1 MPVATHMRVVVP
13 VFVVVQ
19 VLVAAPMIVAVPMIV
34 VALVLAAFVLGFK
47 SIIVRCNWFFAA
59 FKRTPQKVWW
69 SGKKQT
75 RKLAYR

>member
-19 VLVAAPMIVAVPMIV
+19 VLVAAPMIV

>member
-19 VLVAAPMIVAVPMIV
+19 MLVAAPMIV

-47 SIIVRCNWFFAA
+47 SIIVRCNWFLRHS
-59 FKRTPQKVWW
+59 KEHR
-69 SGKKQT
+69 KKFGG
-75 RKLAYR
+75 LAKSRLES

>member
-19 VLVAAPMIVAVPMIV
+19 VLVAAPMIV

-47 SIIVRCNWFFAA
+47 SIIVRCNWFLRHS
-59 FKRTPQKVWW
+59 KEHR
-69 SGKKQT
+69 KKFGG
-75 RKLAYR
+75 LAKSRLES